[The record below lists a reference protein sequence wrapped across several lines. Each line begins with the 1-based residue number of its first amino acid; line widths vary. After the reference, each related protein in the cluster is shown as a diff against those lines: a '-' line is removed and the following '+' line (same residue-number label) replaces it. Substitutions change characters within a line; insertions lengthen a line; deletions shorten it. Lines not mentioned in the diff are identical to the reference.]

1 MEIKRIN
8 GVISAYKAQNTG
20 KIKKTESSATVKN
33 TDRVEFGFDKALQA
47 AKNGIAAEVKADA
60 SAQEIASAK
69 ELTEQGG
76 ISAAELAGYLFLG

>member
-8 GVISAYKAQNTG
+8 GVISAYKAQSAG
-20 KIKKTESSATVKN
+20 KVKKSDATAAVKN

-60 SAQEIASAK
+60 SAQELSNAK
-69 ELTEQGG
+69 ELLDNGG
-76 ISAAELAGYLFLG
+76 ISAAELASYLFLG

>member
-8 GVISAYKAQNTG
+8 GVISAYKAQSTG
-20 KIKKTESSATVKN
+20 KMKKTDASATVKN

-60 SAQEIASAK
+60 TQQELASAK